1 MFPLV
6 VLNFGRESPSDTREN
21 CFRCCEIRKFSVEKS
36 PSAFDGFSFSCFES
50 RSFRQRKVRVTLADF
65 ALDALEHV
73 RDARG
78 GWPIFD
84 KTHSIL
90 ARSKNLS
97 GRARRTLA
105 ALGFS

>member
-1 MFPLV
+1 MYEIQQF
-6 VLNFGRESPSDTREN
+6 SAEN
-21 CFRCCEIRKFSVEKS
+21 S
-36 PSAFDGFSFSCFES
+36 PSAIDGFALICFGS
-50 RSFRQRKVRVTLADF
+50 RSLRQRKVRMTLADF

-84 KTHSIL
+84 KTHSIF
-90 ARSKNLS
+90 ARSTNLS

>member
-1 MFPLV
+1 M
-6 VLNFGRESPSDTREN
+6 
-21 CFRCCEIRKFSVEKS
+21 
-36 PSAFDGFSFSCFES
+36 
-50 RSFRQRKVRVTLADF
+50 TLADF

-84 KTHSIL
+84 KTHSNF

>member
-1 MFPLV
+1 MC
-6 VLNFGRESPSDTREN
+6 SA
-21 CFRCCEIRKFSVEKS
+21 EKS
-36 PSAFDGFSFSCFES
+36 PSALDGFSLSDSES
-50 RSFRQRKVRVTLADF
+50 RSLQQREVRVTLADF

-73 RDARG
+73 RGARG

-84 KTHSIL
+84 KTHSIF

-97 GRARRTLA
+97 GRAWLTLA